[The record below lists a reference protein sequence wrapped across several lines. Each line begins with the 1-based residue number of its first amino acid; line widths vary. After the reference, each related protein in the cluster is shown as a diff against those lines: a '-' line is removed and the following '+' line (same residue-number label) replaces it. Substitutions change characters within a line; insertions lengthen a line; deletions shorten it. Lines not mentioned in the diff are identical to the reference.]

1 MNANKPYLHIIDD
14 SQEDVLLFR
23 HILDKEYDI
32 KSSIS
37 GDEFLEQLD
46 LRIPDVILLDV
57 FMKEMDGYEVCK
69 RIRDKRNTKNIY
81 IIFTTS
87 ASGREDKLKGYKA
100 GGDDYITKPIDPEVL
115 MAKLFAVQEQHRR
128 SSDKAADALEAAY
141 DAMYDSNDL
150 AVIINFLH
158 RSFSI
163 NDLPRLSKE
172 FFFAVNAYKIGS
184 YLQIFTGT
192 EVLEF
197 QTDNFEI
204 KNTKGIVFENRYKG
218 KVINYE
224 NCMVVNYINTSVIL
238 SNLPDTGTLRYH
250 KVFDKVMMLIEG
262 LQQRSSALISK
273 SILEQANIKLQEKTR
288 QLEAQKIAAEHLLYE
303 LERQKNNLLIK
314 TEESLRAK
322 KEAEEANK
330 AKSNFLSNMSHE
342 IRTPMNAI
350 IGFTDLAIE
359 CSDANTNKSYLKKIH
374 SSSKLLMGLL
384 NDVLDVSKIESGMF
398 GIESIEF
405 SLRTVLDEVAD
416 MFSNIASKKNIDL
429 EINWNNSIPYM
440 LSGDPLRLKQIL
452 ANLINNAIKF
462 TDKGRV
468 ELSIVPQNIS
478 GKNVELLF
486 CISDSGI
493 GMSEEEIERL
503 FRPFSQ
509 SDESITRKYGGTG
522 LGLSICKH
530 LVGLMAGEIWV
541 ESRPGEGSSFYFTI
555 QCQNRNKTLKLPD
568 HLLNARIMSIED
580 DPLSESLLLMQLKK
594 IGAAAQFV
602 VSDLNALAVFKENH
616 QSIDLIITDWYMPKV
631 NGIELARKM
640 LSISIKPII
649 LVTAYD
655 NTKARDESQS
665 IGIKQFLFKPVGHDA
680 LVGAITAALEPSQAI
695 MSNDLSKQKDLA
707 LSDADVSA
715 VTGNNNREKLI
726 LLVEDNSINQELVK
740 EILRSKGV
748 KCDIAENGQV
758 ALKKLESKTY
768 DLVLMDLQM
777 PIMGGIETTIL
788 IRSDPANQLLPIIA
802 TTADA
807 QKNTREE
814 CAAVGFNDFLT
825 KPICVADLFQ
835 MIDRW
840 LPGEK
845 KILDTSPSKCLDA
858 SEFGASKE
866 NDSVFSKPEES
877 KATNSKATNS
887 TAINCEGLNVEEG
900 ISKIGGDREFYMKML
915 FAFFSKYEYCLDE
928 INEHI
933 NKNETEEL
941 LFKLHNIKG
950 QSGNINALKLFDITA
965 TFEQA
970 VKEGA
975 EVGVLECYAEFR
987 RQVDMVFKQII
998 DCRKKFSEDLMSAIE
1013 SPKESAEE
1021 LGEEFK
1027 RLEKLISEHS
1037 FDALDSLNNIL
1048 SILGSEKSREQSNLE
1063 HDLMEFDFIAAKQN
1077 LDNFKQYLDSKDRG
1091 AASAGGN

>member
-1 MNANKPYLHIIDD
+1 MNSNKPCLHIIDD
-14 SQEDVLLFR
+14 SLEDILLFR

-32 KSSIS
+32 NSSIS
-37 GDEFLEQLD
+37 GAEFLEKLD

-69 RIRDKRNTKNIY
+69 RIRDKQNTKNIY

-100 GGDDYITKPIDPEVL
+100 GGDDYITKPIDPDVL

-163 NDLPRLSKE
+163 NDLSRLSKE

-184 YLQIFTGT
+184 YLQIYTGT

-197 QTDNFEI
+197 QTENFEVE
-204 KNTKGIVFENRYKG
+204 NTKGIVFENRYKG
-218 KVINYE
+218 KVIHYE
-224 NCMVVNYINTSVIL
+224 NCMVINYINTSIIL

-262 LQQRSSALISK
+262 LQQRSAALISK

-350 IGFTDLAIE
+350 IGFTDLAID
-359 CSDANTNKSYLKKIH
+359 CSDVDTNKSYLRKIH
-374 SSSKLLMGLL
+374 SSSKLLMALL

-405 SLRTVLDEVAD
+405 SLCTVLDEVSD
-416 MFSNIASKKNIDL
+416 MFSNIASQKHIEL
-429 EINWNNSIPYM
+429 EVNWDDSIPNM

-468 ELSIVPQNIS
+468 ALSILPQNQND
-478 GKNVELLF
+478 KNVELLF

-493 GMSEEEIERL
+493 GMSAEEIERL
-503 FRPFSQ
+503 FKPFSQ

-530 LVGLMAGEIWV
+530 LVSLMGGEIWV

-555 QCQNRNKTLKLPD
+555 QCQNRSKIVKLPG
-568 HLLNARIMSIED
+568 HLSNIRIMSIED
-580 DPLSESLLLMQLKK
+580 DPISESLLLLQLKE
-594 IGAAAQFV
+594 IGAEAQFV
-602 VSDLNALAVFKENH
+602 VSDINALSVFEKNH

-631 NGIELARKM
+631 NGIELAKQM
-640 LSISIKPII
+640 LSIAIKPII
-649 LVTAYD
+649 LITAYD
-655 NTKARDESQS
+655 NAKVRDESQS
-665 IGIKQFLFKPVGHDA
+665 IGIKQFLFKPVGHEA
-680 LVGAITAALEPSQAI
+680 LVGAITEVLERPEMVA
-695 MSNDLSKQKDLA
+695 SNDFTERKEISS
-707 LSDADVSA
+707 SDMGTSISTITANKNS
-715 VTGNNNREKLI
+715 EKLI
-726 LLVEDNSINQELVK
+726 LVVEDNSINQDLVK
-740 EILRSKGV
+740 EILKSKGV
-748 KCDIAENGQV
+748 KCDVAENGKV
-758 ALKKLESKTY
+758 ALKKLESNTY

-788 IRSDPANQLLPIIA
+788 IRSDPAHKLLPIIA

-807 QKNTREE
+807 QKNTQQK
-814 CAAVGFNDFLT
+814 CSSVGFNDFLT

-840 LPGEK
+840 LPSGK
-845 KILDTSPSKCLDA
+845 KILNNNPLNNGGVTK
-858 SEFGASKE
+858 FGALKE
-866 NDSVFSKPEES
+866 SNLISNKTAGIDAK
-877 KATNSKATNS
+877 TN
-887 TAINCEGLNVEEG
+887 EGIDIEEG
-900 ISKIGGDREFYMKML
+900 IDKVGGDRNFYIKML
-915 FAFFSKYEYCLDE
+915 FAFYSKYESCLDD
-928 INEHI
+928 INDYIE
-933 NKNETEEL
+933 KNDTEEM
-941 LFKLHNIKG
+941 LFLLHNIKG

-975 EVGVLECYAEFR
+975 GASFSECYSE
-987 RQVDMVFKQII
+987 FKQQIDRVFNQII
-998 DCRKKFSEDLMSAIE
+998 ECRKEFSEDLFKAME
-1013 SPKESAEE
+1013 PPKESSKIID
-1021 LGEEFK
+1021 EEFEK
-1027 RLEKLISEHS
+1027 LEKLISEHN

-1048 SILGSEKSREQSNLE
+1048 SILNVEESQEQSDLE
-1063 HDLMEFDFIAAKQN
+1063 HNLMEFDFIAAKQN
-1077 LDNFKQYLDSKDRG
+1077 LGNFKKFLDSGDDG
-1091 AASAGGN
+1091 AAH